1 VADVPNMRVT
11 SSFGAAL
18 LGTGNAKTMLLLIE
32 RADQGLYAAKEA
44 GRNQVQCIDW
54 SEVGELVVD
63 A

>member
-1 VADVPNMRVT
+1 MPNLRIT
-11 SSFGAAL
+11 SSFGVAM
-18 LGTGNAKTMLLLIE
+18 LGVGNAKNMLLLIE

-54 SEVGELVVD
+54 AEVGELVVD

>member
-1 VADVPNMRVT
+1 MVWIQFQRALQVACRIV
-11 SSFGAAL
+11 A
-18 LGTGNAKTMLLLIE
+18 